1 MSTGSTIGP
10 DCEGVVM
17 VGSKREIDG
26 KIEHETGFY
35 RTFLV
40 WLASQRGVVRR
51 HWSVESRIES
61 WT

>member
-1 MSTGSTIGP
+1 
-10 DCEGVVM
+10 M